1 MRDEDDVITT
11 DLVRPSLPLLKW
23 SKDDE
28 VLDRVNDTLQGLGGF
43 VWSRDLERATRIA
56 QAIQSG

>member
-1 MRDEDDVITT
+1 VRDEDDVIT
-11 DLVRPSLPLLKW
+11 DLVRLSLPLLKW
-23 SKDDE
+23 SNDDE
-28 VLDRVNDTLQGLGGF
+28 VLDRVNDTLQGLGGS